1 MSNAVERKN
10 QTDVDTRQEGSTPA
24 QRRTRRIF
32 PAYEVYHDKK
42 AVHLRVEMPGLER
55 DDVDL
60 TVDKSQLIISGTRP
74 EWSVE
79 GTVLLRE
86 RRVGEYYRAFT
97 LDETV
102 DPESISA
109 TMHNGVLE
117 VTMGLRKQA
126 QPRRIKIKNG

>member
-1 MSNAVERKN
+1 MNNALEKKH
-10 QTDVDTRQEGSTPA
+10 QTDVDTRREDTSPA
-24 QRRTRRIF
+24 PRRARRIF

-60 TVDKSQLIISGTRP
+60 TVDNNQLIISGTRP
-74 EWSVE
+74 EWSVD

-102 DPESISA
+102 DPDSITA

-117 VTMGLRKQA
+117 VTLGLRKQA
-126 QPRRIKIKNG
+126 QPRRIKIKS

>member
-10 QTDVDTRQEGSTPA
+10 QTDVETRHEGGQPA
-24 QRRTRRIF
+24 PRRQRRIF
-32 PAYEVYHDKK
+32 PAYDVYNDKK
-42 AVHLRVEMPGLER
+42 AVHLRVEMPGLKRE
-55 DDVDL
+55 DVDL
-60 TVDKSQLIISGTRP
+60 TVDGSQLIISGTRP
-74 EWSVE
+74 EWSVD

>member
-10 QTDVDTRQEGSTPA
+10 TTDVDTRQEGSGPA
-24 QRRTRRIF
+24 QRRKRRIF

-55 DDVDL
+55 EDVDL
-60 TVDKSQLIISGTRP
+60 TVDKNQLIISGTRP
-74 EWSVE
+74 EWSVD